1 MNMKCLKTEHIS
13 AYLDNALEEKER
25 ASASAHL
32 KDCAQ
37 CAQALAEMQ
46 SLQQAFS
53 AARRFQA
60 PYGFATRVLART
72 AELDRKKTPWFIPV
86 FAKFAEAAVLVLVIF
101 IGAVAGT
108 FITKGLIARNPA
120 NLASSMSLDLFDA
133 TPPGSLGGAYL
144 AMTEANHEK

>member
-1 MNMKCLKTEHIS
+1 MKCLKAEHIS
-13 AYLDNALEEKER
+13 AYLDNTLEEKER

-53 AARRFQA
+53 ATGRFKA

-72 AELDRKKTPWFIPV
+72 AELDRQKTPWFIPG
-86 FAKFAEAAVLVLVIF
+86 FAKFAEAVVLVLVIA
-101 IGAVAGT
+101 IGTAAGT
-108 FITKGLIARNPA
+108 FITKGLPAQNAA
-120 NLASSMSLDLFDA
+120 NLASSLSLDLFDA

-144 AMTEANHEK
+144 AMTEADHEK

>member
-1 MNMKCLKTEHIS
+1 MKCLKTEHIS

-53 AARRFQA
+53 SARRVQA

-72 AELDRKKTPWFIPV
+72 AELDRKKAPWFIPV
-86 FAKFAEAAVLVLVIF
+86 FAKFAEAAVLVLVIV
-101 IGAVAGT
+101 IGTAAGT
-108 FITKGLIARNPA
+108 FIMKGLSAQNTA
-120 NLASSMSLDLFDA
+120 NLASSLSLDLFDA

-144 AMTEANHEK
+144 AMTEAKHEK

>member
-1 MNMKCLKTEHIS
+1 MSCLKAEHIS

-25 ASASAHL
+25 VSAAAHL
-32 KDCAQ
+32 EDCAQ
-37 CAQALAEMQ
+37 CARALAEMQ

-53 AARRFQA
+53 AAGRFKA

-72 AELDRKKTPWFIPV
+72 AELDRKKAPWFMPA
-86 FAKFAEAAVLVLVIF
+86 FARFAEAAVLVLVIA
-101 IGAVAGT
+101 IGTAAGT
-108 FITKGLIARNPA
+108 FITKGLAAQQAA
-120 NLASSMSLDLFDA
+120 NLTSSMSLDLFDA

>member
-1 MNMKCLKTEHIS
+1 MKCLKTEHIS

-53 AARRFQA
+53 AAGRFQA
-60 PYGFATRVLART
+60 PYGFATRVVART
-72 AELDRKKTPWFIPV
+72 AELDRKKAPWFIPM
-86 FAKFAEAAVLVLVIF
+86 FARFAEAAFLVLVIF
-101 IGAVAGT
+101 VGIAAGT
-108 FITKGLIARNPA
+108 FFTKSLAARQAA

>member
-1 MNMKCLKTEHIS
+1 MKCLKTEHIS
-13 AYLDNALEEKER
+13 AYLDNELEEKER

-32 KDCAQ
+32 KDCAR
-37 CAQALAEMQ
+37 CAQALAELQ

-53 AARRFQA
+53 AAERFKA

-72 AELDRKKTPWFIPV
+72 SELDRKKAPWFIPV
-86 FAKFAEAAVLVLVIF
+86 FAKFAEAAFLALVIF
-101 IGAVAGT
+101 TGIAAGT
-108 FITKGLIARNPA
+108 FITKGLTAQKAA

>member
-1 MNMKCLKTEHIS
+1 MKCLKAERIS

-25 ASASAHL
+25 ASLEAHM

-46 SLQQAFS
+46 SIQQAFS

-60 PYGFATRVLART
+60 PYVTRVLERT
-72 AELDRKKTPWFIPV
+72 AELDRKKAPWFVPM
-86 FAKFAEAAVLVLVIF
+86 FAKLAEAAVLVLVIA
-101 IGAVAGT
+101 IGTAAGT
-108 FITKGLIARNPA
+108 FITKSLAARNAA

-144 AMTEANHEK
+144 AMTEADHEK